1 MKENAYMLNMIMDGC
16 AAEWASDDEVE
27 NEPTMIGTSL
37 RDKILEDA
45 GRLINGDRAK
55 DYGDAYEMH
64 RRIAEGW
71 SEILRVNVRPDQV
84 ALCMAWLKISRLV
97 ETPGHTDSY
106 VDLVAYGALAAEIN
120 KKDSSKGE

>member
-1 MKENAYMLNMIMDGC
+1 MT
-16 AAEWASDDEVE
+16 DEEYALRVILSSPSAQD
-27 NEPTMIGTSL
+27 EPTMIGTSS
-37 RDKILEDA
+37 RDEILNDA

-64 RRIAEGW
+64 RRIAFGW
-71 SEILRVNVRPDQV
+71 SEILRVNVRPHQV

-97 ETPGHTDSY
+97 ETPGHRDSY

-120 KKDSSKGE
+120 GKDSPEGE